1 VTAILATLVLG
12 CAALLAL
19 VQAGSDAIFSGAA
32 APGSLPARLQP
43 QTGVSIYRAIARF
56 SPAPYVIG
64 MLESAAFTSGDLD
77 AAHAYALRLPASGR
91 REDDLGRIA
100 LARGQTKIALQ
111 HFVAAQD
118 SAAVDAY
125 VIQTWKAD
133 PPAAYALERDLK
145 DQLSASG
152 THPDAL
158 ALAYW
163 RMGTLAIAL
172 HRPRLSLNDFEQAVH
187 ISPLSERFLI
197 WAGFEAY
204 DLHRLDTAAGYF
216 DRAVAADPTSADAY
230 AGAGLVALARGDR
243 ATAFSDRARAKAL
256 NPHSMGL
263 HTLQEALR

>member
-1 VTAILATLVLG
+1 MAVLAVLALAT
-12 CAALLAL
+12 AALLGL
-19 VQAGSDAIFSGAA
+19 VQIASDAIFSAAA

-43 QTGVSIYRAIARF
+43 HTGVAIYRAIARF
-56 SPAPYVIG
+56 APAPYVIG
-64 MLESAAFTSGDLD
+64 MLESAAFTSGDLG
-77 AAHAYALRLPASGR
+77 AARSYALQLPASGR

-100 LARGQTKIALQ
+100 MARGQTAIALE

-125 VIQTWKAD
+125 VIKTWKAN
-133 PPAAYALERDLK
+133 PAAAYALERDLK
-145 DQLSASG
+145 DQLASSS
-152 THPDAL
+152 THPDSL

-172 HRPRLSLNDFEQAVH
+172 NRPRLALADFEQAVH

-197 WAGFEAY
+197 WAGYEAY
-204 DLHRLDTAAGYF
+204 DLHRLDTAGGYF
-216 DRAVAADPTSADAY
+216 DRAIASDPTSADAY
-230 AGAGLVALARGDR
+230 AGAGLVALAKGDR
-243 ATAFSDRARAKAL
+243 AAALADRTRAAAL